1 MKNKRSI
8 ANMTTSI
15 INSVLVLAFTPIL
28 IVFAALKSNILE
40 VVFISISY
48 PLLFIH
54 FILKSIYY
62 PQTSHVPR
70 NILSLISDIMLN
82 IFICLITIYNILNID
97 SNIKW
102 FLLGVICFLTII
114 SIVIEFANNLL
125 IHKIIVSIT
134 VMIALYTILIIY
146 PFNIVTYMGVIS
158 IVLYYIITITSDTKN
173 NYLNTIEIIP
183 LLLFSLFLLFI

>member
-1 MKNKRSI
+1 
-8 ANMTTSI
+8 
-15 INSVLVLAFTPIL
+15 
-28 IVFAALKSNILE
+28 
-40 VVFISISY
+40 
-48 PLLFIH
+48 
-54 FILKSIYY
+54 
-62 PQTSHVPR
+62 
-70 NILSLISDIMLN
+70 MLN

-102 FLLGVICFLTII
+102 FLLGVICFLTMI

-125 IHKIIVSIT
+125 IHKIIVTIT

>member
-1 MKNKRSI
+1 M
-8 ANMTTSI
+8 
-15 INSVLVLAFTPIL
+15 
-28 IVFAALKSNILE
+28 
-40 VVFISISY
+40 
-48 PLLFIH
+48 
-54 FILKSIYY
+54 ILKSIYY

-146 PFNIVTYMGVIS
+146 PFNIVIYMGVIS